1 MDDIRKVVIIGA
13 GGHARVVSTI
23 LALDSQVNVV
33 GYVDPVLKEPGEHIN
48 GLPVLGDL
56 GALPGL
62 LQDGVNGAVIAI
74 GDNALRE
81 LRFQQLGSLGLDL
94 ISAIHPTAIIEHNAT
109 LGRGVV
115 IAAGAIICCNSTI
128 GDNCIINTGA
138 IVEHETKVGPNVH
151 IAPGVNIAGRVV
163 IGRNSF
169 IGIGA
174 TVKEYINIGE
184 DVTIGAGAVVVDDVP
199 DRVVAV
205 GIPAR
210 PIRSKVE

>member
-1 MDDIRKVVIIGA
+1 MDEIRRVVIVGA

-23 LALDSQVNVV
+23 LALNSQVDVV
-33 GYVDPVLKEPGEHIN
+33 GYVDPVLKEPGERIN

-56 GALPGL
+56 DILPDL
-62 LQDGVNGAVIAI
+62 FRDGVNGAVIAI
-74 GDNALRE
+74 GDNTLRE
-81 LRFQQLGSLGLDL
+81 LRLHQLSNLGFDL
-94 ISAIHPTAIIEHNAT
+94 INAVHPTAIIEHNAT
-109 LGRGVV
+109 VGRGVV
-115 IAAGAIICCNSTI
+115 VAAGAIICCNTVI

-138 IVEHETKVGPNVH
+138 IVEHETEVGPNVH
-151 IAPGVNIAGRVV
+151 IAPGANIAGRVA

-184 DVTIGAGAVVVDDVP
+184 NVTIGAGAVVVEDMP
-199 DRVVAV
+199 DNVVAV

-210 PIRSKVE
+210 PIRRKDE